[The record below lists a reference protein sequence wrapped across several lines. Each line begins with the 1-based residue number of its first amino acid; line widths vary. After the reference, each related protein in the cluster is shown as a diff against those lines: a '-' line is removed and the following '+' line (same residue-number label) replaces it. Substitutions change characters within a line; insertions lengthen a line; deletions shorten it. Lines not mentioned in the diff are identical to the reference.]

1 MRIGVLAR
9 KVGVSVDAIRLYEAR
24 GLIRADRRGNGYRD
38 FPEATLELLRLI
50 RLGQSLGFSLAE
62 IGEVLREVGG
72 GMAAEEVAALLGQRI
87 AAVDARIAAL
97 QELRGLLSARL
108 QAACPLLVSAGSDLG
123 SLRAIPA

>member
-38 FPEATLELLRLI
+38 FPEPTLDRLRLI

-72 GMAAEEVAALLGQRI
+72 GMAAEDVAALLGERI

-97 QELRGLLSARL
+97 QELRGLLSARR

-123 SLRAIPA
+123 SLSAKPA